1 MSHSSHPLDDCDA
14 HQITKKKGIRVSEC
28 LLVYEEVSSLEAG
41 STCGGAWIFK
51 NRWGDEH
58 KNLLSVAGLGLLR
71 EQVTNDREIGKQWNA
86 CFVLIFT
93 VGDES
98 AEDHRLTRLQ
108 TSERR
113 QELGASFKRWRRANA
128 RNHTE
133 GRELRRQEHADSA
146 IAVDVRL
153 NLKSTLDW
161 NLNRQRLRKGPE
173 CCNNLL
179 VDKDRGCQRSKY
191 RCRLVVTRRN
201 HWSLQD
207 IRCVLRRRGT

>member
-1 MSHSSHPLDDCDA
+1 MSHSYHPLDDCDA
-14 HQITKKKGIRVSEC
+14 DQITKKKGIRVSGC
-28 LLVYEEVSSLEAG
+28 LLVYEEVPSLEAG

-51 NRWGDEH
+51 NRWRDEH
-58 KNLLSVAGLGLLR
+58 KNLLSVAGLGLLC
-71 EQVTNDREIGKQWNA
+71 EQVTNDREIGEQWNA
-86 CFVLIFT
+86 CFVLVFT

-98 AEDHRLTRLQ
+98 AEDHGLTRLQ

-113 QELGASFKRWRRANA
+113 QELGAGFKRWSRAHT

-133 GRELRRQEHADSA
+133 GRELRCKEHADCA
-146 IAVDVRL
+146 IAINVRL

-179 VDKDRGCQRSKY
+179 VDKDRGCQRRKY

-201 HWSLQD
+201 HWSLKD